1 MNAERTV
8 LEYYDAL
15 RAGESLHP
23 YFAEE
28 DGAVKFGI
36 SERLDGYEEIENGL
50 REQTETTTDWTVE
63 SHDLVV
69 TERERTAWFGD
80 DVRMAWT
87 ALEDEDEG
95 VRHEFTTRWS
105 GCLER
110 HEHGS
115 RAPSD
120 GTGDWRFVSMHVSV
134 ARDL

>member
-1 MNAERTV
+1 MDAESTV

-15 RAGESLHP
+15 RAGEPLHP

-28 DGAVKFGI
+28 DGAVKFGL

-50 REQTETTTDWTVE
+50 RTQTETTTDWTVE
-63 SHDLVV
+63 SHDLVA
-69 TERERTAWFGD
+69 TERERIAWFGD

-87 ALEDEDEG
+87 ALEDED
-95 VRHEFTTRWS
+95 VRHEYSTRWS

-110 HEHGS
+110 HGDGS
-115 RAPSD
+115 RASPD

-134 ARDL
+134 AREL